1 MRKTFI
7 MTVLALTVVLSSVA
21 QEQKRIMTVVQKDG
35 NQVTYLVKNIER
47 VTFGERVKPTLDNQW
62 ALDDKVTDIE
72 SVVIGQKANSYTVSL
87 YRTPNPMGNV
97 PDITITLPESLIG
110 KNIDLASA
118 DAEGVV
124 IYKEDTK
131 VKPIGM
137 LVVKFDKFGKNITVA
152 LESELEGEVEF
163 RAVYKGTFSRSYDA
177 SSIIK
182 ITPTGGETTTKHI
195 ASAFRIQPASVGDA
209 TQLAFSDVTASTPK
223 DVQEGKYAIWISVS
237 ASKFNNSAVDMAT
250 DADSYTFRLIDYAT
264 GTVHD
269 KVTTG
274 TITTAIDFAGQQY
287 THVVATLYDGTQVDA
302 DYLGPYADVDNLE
315 PMIPTPVMQN
325 GYHYYNSDG
334 EEVNTAIIDKVLY
347 KDKSSYMIL
356 YLYPKGSTSK
366 YDNSRVELQF
376 NTSML
381 NAGKIDL
388 AQLKDG
394 DMFSLKYTAG
404 GIQLTSPDAKYGGYS
419 NVPNNGT
426 FTISRDNNGNYS
438 IYLDV
443 TNRYDCKGTN
453 VVNGGDNTR
462 LVVSFKGQPT
472 GTY

>member
-1 MRKTFI
+1 M
-7 MTVLALTVVLSSVA
+7 
-21 QEQKRIMTVVQKDG
+21 
-35 NQVTYLVKNIER
+35 
-47 VTFGERVKPTLDNQW
+47 
-62 ALDDKVTDIE
+62 
-72 SVVIGQKANSYTVSL
+72 
-87 YRTPNPMGNV
+87 
-97 PDITITLPESLIG
+97 
-110 KNIDLASA
+110 
-118 DAEGVV
+118 
-124 IYKEDTK
+124 
-131 VKPIGM
+131 
-137 LVVKFDKFGKNITVA
+137 
-152 LESELEGEVEF
+152 
-163 RAVYKGTFSRSYDA
+163 
-177 SSIIK
+177 
-182 ITPTGGETTTKHI
+182 
-195 ASAFRIQPASVGDA
+195 
-209 TQLAFSDVTASTPK
+209 
-223 DVQEGKYAIWISVS
+223 
-237 ASKFNNSAVDMAT
+237 
-250 DADSYTFRLIDYAT
+250 
-264 GTVHD
+264 
-269 KVTTG
+269 TTG

-472 GTY
+472 GKY